1 MCRWEFKQVLSKSKY
16 WGFLGKQKMC
26 LRIKVNWKTICNE
39 NCVVNLI
46 GLLNLSSR
54 NVSLKYSKMMKQ
66 RNENRILKIKS
77 SIGISIKEVIN
88 QLWQSLSKSII
99 DCRLTVIHSYFLPFI
114 WLNWATQFLVSSASS
129 HSVCENGWP
138 FSNRRIKKVNYT
150 VSNGLGYYLL
160 K

>member
-1 MCRWEFKQVLSKSKY
+1 M
-16 WGFLGKQKMC
+16 
-26 LRIKVNWKTICNE
+26 NWKTIYNE

-138 FSNRRIKKVNYT
+138 FSNRRIKKGNYA
-150 VSNGLGYYLL
+150 VSNGFGYYLL